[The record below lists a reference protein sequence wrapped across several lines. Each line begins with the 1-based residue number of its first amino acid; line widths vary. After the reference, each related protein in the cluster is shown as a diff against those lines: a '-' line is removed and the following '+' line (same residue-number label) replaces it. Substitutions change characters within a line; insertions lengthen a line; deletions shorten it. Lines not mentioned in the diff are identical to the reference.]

1 VGLLGARRSKL
12 SVLRLSGGELVGWG
26 ELDLA
31 GAEVEWAWSALDCD
45 LVIWDIMVPRSGKET
60 ISSTLLLLPCSA
72 SLEHGLEVPGDS
84 VSGSLRLLRSLGRLL
99 ESNPLV
105 GV

>member
-1 VGLLGARRSKL
+1 MGLLGTRRSEL

-45 LVIWDIMVPRSGKET
+45 LVIRDVMAPRSGKET
-60 ISSTLLLLPCSA
+60 ISSTSFLLPCSA
-72 SLEHGLEVPGDS
+72 SLECGLEVLGDS
-84 VSGSLRLLRSLGRLL
+84 VSSSLRLLRLLGRLL
-99 ESNPLV
+99 ESNPSV